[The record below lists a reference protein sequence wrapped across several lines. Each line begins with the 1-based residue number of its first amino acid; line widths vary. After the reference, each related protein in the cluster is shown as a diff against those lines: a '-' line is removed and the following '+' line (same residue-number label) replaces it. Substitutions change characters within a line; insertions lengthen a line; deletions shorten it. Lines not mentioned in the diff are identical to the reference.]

1 MMNLKLKEAFK
12 TIQPKYLSVLK
23 YFLIAATITA
33 VIGIFLVSCGTY
45 REETQ
50 YLTILSATL
59 ACQGV
64 WGAVLCDCMHRR
76 LNIKE

>member
-1 MMNLKLKEAFK
+1 MTALKLKEAFK
-12 TIQPKYLSVLK
+12 TVQPKYLSVLK
-23 YFLIAATITA
+23 YFLIAATIAA
-33 VIGIFLVSCGTY
+33 VIGIFLALHGSY

-59 ACQGV
+59 ACQGA

-76 LNIKE
+76 LNRE

>member
-1 MMNLKLKEAFK
+1 MMIMKLKEAFK
-12 TIQPKYLSVLK
+12 TVQPKYLAILK
-23 YFLIAATITA
+23 WFLLVATVTA
-33 VIGIFLVSCGTY
+33 IFGIIVVTAGEYPLEA
-45 REETQ
+45 R

-76 LNIKE
+76 LNIK